1 MSSSVT
7 KSAYTSSPKFLR
19 NNYNSNKEVKP
30 KSTQKKVGMFNIGDK
45 LGEGT
50 FSKVCLG
57 THTITNQKVDIY
69 IKNNKIY
76 R

>member
-1 MSSSVT
+1 MSSCIDNYPNANSP
-7 KSAYTSSPKFLR
+7 KSARSNLH
-19 NNYNSNKEVKP
+19 SNKEVKA
-30 KSTQKKVGMFNIGDK
+30 KLSNQKKVGMFNIGEK

-57 THTITNQKVDIY
+57 THTLTNQKVNI
-69 IKNNKIY
+69 

>member
-1 MSSSVT
+1 MSSCVANPT
-7 KSAYTSSPKFLR
+7 KAYSPKSFKS
-19 NNYNSNKEVKP
+19 NFNSNKEM
-30 KSTQKKVGMFNIGDK
+30 KSKSSCQKKVGMFNIGEK

-57 THTITNQKVDIY
+57 THTLTNQKVNI
-69 IKNNKIY
+69 